1 MTQTFVRSVMRSIN
15 SNLSSCIRFNLIMQA
30 EFPIN
35 AVVLASEALR
45 IANQNTGRDEFSW
58 SFVSLDGE
66 PVRASNGMWL
76 AVDCSIEDMPSAD
89 VYLLFGGNL
98 PMQRNSRKF
107 LGQLRQASRDGA
119 VLGGV
124 DTGAFAMA
132 QAGLA
137 CSGND
142 LEIVLHWEAVP
153 SFLEDFPNS
162 VPMNQIYAVRDR
174 RAFSAGG
181 VATLDMMLDLIAGF
195 RGQALANEI
204 ANALVHTRREATT
217 EQRGDGLLEAD
228 ENSPMARL
236 VALMEQNVEMPLTL
250 SELGGEFG
258 VSERTLSRLC
268 NRYFGQ
274 SPMRLYTSV
283 RLRTARNLLFYGELA
298 IREVAFASGFSH
310 AAVFTRVFKRQF
322 GMTPREFRA
331 GFRRKQVLSLRPEL
345 RRMIGSL

>member
-1 MTQTFVRSVMRSIN
+1 MRSIN
-15 SNLSSCIRFNLIMQA
+15 PNPSSCIRFNLIMQA
-30 EFPIN
+30 EFPLN

-45 IANQNTGRDEFSW
+45 IANQNSGRDEFSW
-58 SFVSLDGE
+58 SFVSLDGD

-76 AVDCSIEDMPSAD
+76 SADCSIEGMPLAD
-89 VYLLFGGNL
+89 VHLLFGGNQ
-98 PMQRNSRKF
+98 PTQRNSRKF
-107 LGQLRQASRDGA
+107 LGHLRRASRDGA
-119 VLGGV
+119 ILGGV
-124 DTGAFAMA
+124 DTGAFALA

-137 CSGND
+137 CSGNET
-142 LEIVLHWEAVP
+142 EIVLHWEAIP

-162 VPMNQIYAVRDR
+162 VPMNQIFAIRDG
-174 RAFSAGG
+174 RAYSAGG

-204 ANALVHTRREATT
+204 ANALVHTRRDATT
-217 EQRGDGLLEAD
+217 EQRGDGLLETGTD
-228 ENSPMARL
+228 SPMARL

-250 SELGGEFG
+250 SELGREFG

-268 NRYFGQ
+268 KRYFGQ

-283 RLRTARNLLFYGELA
+283 RLREARNLLFYGELA

-322 GMTPREFRA
+322 GMTPREFRD
-331 GFRRKQVLSLRPEL
+331 GFRRKQVLNLRPEL

>member
-1 MTQTFVRSVMRSIN
+1 MHSIN
-15 SNLSSCIRFNLIMQA
+15 PNPSGCIRFNLVMQA
-30 EFPIN
+30 EFPLN

-45 IANQNTGRDEFSW
+45 IANQNSGRDEFSW
-58 SFVSLDGE
+58 SFVTLDGE

-76 AVDCSIEDMPSAD
+76 AADCSIENMPSAD
-89 VYLLFGGNL
+89 VHLLFGGNL

-107 LGQLRQASRDGA
+107 LGHLRRASRDGA

-124 DTGAFAMA
+124 DTGAFALA

-137 CSGND
+137 CSGD
-142 LEIVLHWEAVP
+142 DTEVVLHWEAVP

-162 VPMNQIYAVRDR
+162 VPMNQIYAVRDG

-181 VATLDMMLDLIAGF
+181 IATLDMMLDLIAGF

-217 EQRGDGLLEAD
+217 EQRGDGLLEAGA
-228 ENSPMARL
+228 NSPIARL

-250 SELGGEFG
+250 SELGREFG

-268 NRYFGQ
+268 KRYFGQ

-345 RRMIGSL
+345 RRMIGSR